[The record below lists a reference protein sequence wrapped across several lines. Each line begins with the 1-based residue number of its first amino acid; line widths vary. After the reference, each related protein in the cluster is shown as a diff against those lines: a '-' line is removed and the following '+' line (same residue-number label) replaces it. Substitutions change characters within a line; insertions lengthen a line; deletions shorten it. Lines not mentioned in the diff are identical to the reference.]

1 MKNKYYNAATK
12 TVLKINKSGFVFT
25 VTYRSNTALDPY
37 RIYTQYYEHGT
48 LHRKQIAK
56 YADFTSCL
64 YHLYKFWNN
73 IEH

>member
-1 MKNKYYNAATK
+1 MKNRYYSAASK
-12 TVLKINKSGFVFT
+12 TVLKVNKGGFVFT
-25 VTYRSNTALDPY
+25 VLYRKDSKTDPY

-48 LHRKQIAK
+48 QHRKQIAK

-64 YHLYKFWNN
+64 YHLYRFWYS